1 VLRNVLLWASKNP
14 FLAERLPRYRFV
26 RRATRRF
33 LPGETLEEAVTAAER
48 LKVEGIPTT
57 TLSLLGENVTSAAE
71 ADEVADEYLRAMETV
86 ESAGIDTELSVKLT
100 QLGLDQ
106 SPDEARHRLDRLAR
120 ACDGGRLLWIDMEGS
135 EYLDATLE
143 LFKAVREDHP
153 NVGLCL
159 QAYLHRTAEDLEGLL
174 PLHPAIRLVKGAY
187 REPPEVAFRRKADVD
202 RNYVRLAGT
211 LLRAR
216 RNGRAGRPVFGTHDP
231 NMVGEANRLAYELGL
246 EKEAYEFAM
255 LYGIQAAEQ
264 ARLARSGYGMRVL
277 ISYGQGWFPWY
288 MRRLAERPANVWF
301 VVRQLVG

>member
-1 VLRNVLLWASKNP
+1 MLRNALLWASTNP
-14 FLAERLPRYRFV
+14 YLAERLPRYRCPARKVPCRF

-48 LKVEGIPTT
+48 LKVGGIPTT
-57 TLSLLGENVTSAAE
+57 LTLLGENVTSSAE
-71 ADEVADEYLRAMETV
+71 ADEVADEYLHAMETV
-86 ESAGIDTELSVKLT
+86 ARAGIDTELSVKLT

-106 SPDEARHRLDRLAR
+106 SPDGTRHRLDRLAR

-143 LFKAVREDHP
+143 LFRAVREDHP

-187 REPPEVAFRRKADVD
+187 REPPE
-202 RNYVRLAGT
+202 LAGT